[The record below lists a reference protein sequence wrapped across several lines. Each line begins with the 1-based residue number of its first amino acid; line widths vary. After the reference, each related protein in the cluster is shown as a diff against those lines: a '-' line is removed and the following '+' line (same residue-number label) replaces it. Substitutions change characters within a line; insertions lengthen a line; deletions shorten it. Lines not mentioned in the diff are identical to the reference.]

1 MGKTYKDVL
10 KLPPIRKPKST
21 RQVAKIIV
29 GGLSNKNNNKDST
42 YNNMDLDE
50 IGDDF
55 EKFDRKRK

>member
-21 RQVAKIIV
+21 RQFTKNIV
-29 GGLSNKNNNKDST
+29 GGLSNKKSSRDST